1 MELKTKHTLIGEP
14 FKKKGK
20 KYMKIVDYKLITE
33 PKRVYFDF
41 ENLFNG
47 DPVLGRTTLSFFNEQ
62 WKDIYDE
69 IKPQYEES
77 FGLVFKE
84 IANRIFTKVP
94 LNEIFL
100 E

>member
-1 MELKTKHTLIGEP
+1 
-14 FKKKGK
+14 
-20 KYMKIVDYKLITE
+20 MKIVDYKLSIE

-47 DPVLGRTTLSFFNEQ
+47 DKILGQATLNFFNEH
-62 WKDIYDE
+62 WKDIFEE
-69 IKPQYEES
+69 IRPQYEES

-94 LNEIFL
+94 FDEIFL